1 MQTTMRA
8 IELSWLSPEA
18 LIVYV
23 DRRKLDLVGYERPA
37 GDEHWVIEPQAMQ
50 RWGDGE
56 PLDPAERDSI
66 LSDVLVA
73 GRARGW
79 SLVLSA

>member
-1 MQTTMRA
+1 MRTTMRT
-8 IELSWLSPEA
+8 IELCWPSPRA
-18 LIVYV
+18 LIAYV
-23 DRRKLDLVGYERPA
+23 DRRRLDLVGHEQA
-37 GDEHWVIEPQAMQ
+37 EGDWHYVIEPQAMR

-79 SLVLSA
+79 SLAIR